1 LGTEKS
7 LSCFYS
13 VLPKS
18 SSSFPVPHTF
28 VRINFAEFSLADQ
41 GYSFFYP
48 DIMKV
53 TVDDGGEQ
61 GQKLVLQQS

>member
-1 LGTEKS
+1 VTSWLGTEKS
-7 LSCFYS
+7 LTFFYS

-18 SSSFPVPHTF
+18 SFYPSFPVPLL
-28 VRINFAEFSLADQ
+28 NFYWPGQ
-41 GYSFFYP
+41 GLFFYP

-53 TVDDGGEQ
+53 TVDDGEQ